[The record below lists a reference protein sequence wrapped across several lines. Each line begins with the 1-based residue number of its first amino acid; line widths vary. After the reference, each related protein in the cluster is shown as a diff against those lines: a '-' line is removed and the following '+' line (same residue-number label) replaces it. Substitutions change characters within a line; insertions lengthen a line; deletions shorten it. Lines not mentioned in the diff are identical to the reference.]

1 MNSIIENLRDKKDII
16 KIHDWMRI
24 DKTITDFSTRKLSLK
39 DNTAIG
45 DAFNI
50 DTKSMFANMIVSEVN
65 GDLIRYIL
73 KSMFDTKN
81 FDYLDLRPDGSLM
94 NGRIHLENLVQMII
108 NSGYKN
114 VVTSGKIASEL
125 GDSQSFSPV
134 DFKQTIRSTSN
145 LYTPGSLSDI
155 KIWVDPYMRWNDDR
169 LCLFN
174 LVDINFNNIDLSD
187 SINPG
192 DLQPTVKIEYT
203 FGFSVRDTKLI
214 FVIENENSESYKHYK
229 SLQRDIKIDNI
240 INGD

>member
-24 DKTITDFSTRKLSLK
+24 DKSITDFSTRKLSLK

-45 DAFNI
+45 DALI
-50 DTKSMFANMIVSEVN
+50 LTLFANMIVSEVN
-65 GDLIRYIL
+65 GDLIKHIL

-125 GDSQSFSPV
+125 GDSQFFSPV
-134 DFKQTIRSTSN
+134 DFKQTIQSTSN

-192 DLQPTVKIEYT
+192 DLQPTIKIEYT

-214 FVIENENSESYKHYK
+214 FLIENENSESYKHYK

-240 INGD
+240 LDGNTL